1 MTVVTGRPPAVV
13 AFGGGHGLSASLLAL
28 RQLTRR
34 LTAVVTVADDGG
46 SSGRLR
52 RELGAVPPGDLRMA
66 LAALADP
73 ADGTWQRLLQHRF
86 AGGGSLGGHAVGNL
100 LLLGLT
106 ECLDGDLPGALAELG
121 RVLGLPETT
130 RVLPLCTEPLDIEA
144 EVAGLGAPL
153 TRVQGQL
160 AVATTRGVVRRLR
173 LRPATPAVCPGVTAA
188 LADADLALL
197 GPGSLYTSVL
207 PHLLVTEVERG
218 WASTQACRVLVQNL
232 GPQVGETEGFSP
244 ARHLRALVEQ
254 VPTFTVDIVL
264 ADPGNVDDVADLRRA
279 AAELGAELVLAAV
292 SDTSRRTVHDPMKL
306 RQALSDVMGAAQ
318 RRPERNGPAWQR

>member
-1 MTVVTGRPPAVV
+1 MTPLTDRRPAVV

-28 RQLTRR
+28 RELTQR

-52 RELGAVPPGDLRMA
+52 RERGAVPPGDLRMA

-73 ADGTWQRLLQHRF
+73 AAGTWPRLLQHRF
-86 AGGGSLGGHAVGNL
+86 TGGGALGGHAVGNL

-106 ECLDGDLPGALAELG
+106 ECLDGDLPAALAELG
-121 RVLGLPETT
+121 RLLGLPEST
-130 RVLPLCTEPLDIEA
+130 RVLPVCTEPLEIEA
-144 EVAGLGAPL
+144 EVSGLAPQL
-153 TRVQGQL
+153 TRVRGQL

-173 LRPATPAVCPGVTAA
+173 LRPAAAPVCPGVTAA
-188 LADADLALL
+188 LADADLAVL

-207 PHLLVTEVERG
+207 PHLLVAGVARG
-218 WASTQACRVLVQNL
+218 WASTRAHRVLVQNL

-254 VPTFTVDIVL
+254 VPTFTVDTVL
-264 ADPGNVDDVADLRRA
+264 ADPGSVDDVAELRRA

-292 SDTSRRTVHDPMKL
+292 GDPNRRTVHDPTRL
-306 RQALSDVMGAAQ
+306 RQALSDVMGVAQ
-318 RRPERNGPAWQR
+318 RHPERNGPAWR